1 MALNKNQLSKVSNLN
16 SVTSATASRQ
26 IWHYDAG
33 ADSVAT
39 AVAAGYFNDV
49 RGFLFVGDV
58 IHLVAAGGTA
68 FRVLTVTA
76 VPKIGSNVTV
86 SAAAFS

>member
-1 MALNKNQLSKVSNLN
+1 MALNKNQLSKVGNLN
-16 SVTSATASRQ
+16 SVTGAATSRQ

-49 RGFLFVGDV
+49 RGFLFVGDR
-58 IHLVAAGGTA
+58 IDLVAADGAA
-68 FRVLTVTA
+68 FRVLRVTA
-76 VPKIGSNVTV
+76 VPKTGNVTV
-86 SAAAFS
+86 SAAAFA

>member
-16 SVTSATASRQ
+16 SVTGAAASRQ

-49 RGFLFVGDV
+49 RGYLFVGDV
-58 IHLVAAGGTA
+58 IHLVAATGTA

-76 VPKIGSNVTV
+76 APKSGNVTV
-86 SAAAFS
+86 AAAAFS